1 MQAKNQHGRPA
12 HFKTPEEMQEKID
25 KYFEEKVRC
34 IPLLN
39 DEGNYIISNGKIA
52 YDVMPPTIN
61 GLALYLGF
69 VNDCSIYDYE
79 NRVSK
84 EDDNEKPFS
93 DTIKQA
99 RSRIKEF
106 AEQQLYIGNSTGA
119 IFWLK
124 NSGWKDRQDITSDDK
139 QIDNKVAI
147 VNSRVAVKDWGK

>member
-1 MQAKNQHGRPA
+1 MQAKSLGRPA
-12 HFKTPEEMQEKID
+12 HYKTPEELQKKID

-34 IPLLN
+34 VPLLN
-39 DEGNYIISNGKIA
+39 DDGNYIIANGKVA

-61 GLALYLGF
+61 GMALYLGF

-79 NRVSK
+79 NRVDKDGDS
-84 EDDNEKPFS
+84 NEKPFS
-93 DTIKQA
+93 DTIKAA
-99 RSRIKEF
+99 RARIKEF

-139 QIDNKVAI
+139 QIESKVAI
-147 VNSRVAVKDWGK
+147 VNSRVDAEKWGK